1 MNFLTR
7 YFLIVLISI
16 VLFSG
21 CVYQANISQGNLIEA
36 DDVDQIEI
44 GMTKNQIR
52 FLLGTPMIDDPF
64 NEDRWDYI
72 YYLKV
77 GRDNAI
83 LKKWISLTFKNNQV
97 IEINDDQ
104 ELNSNL

>member
-1 MNFLTR
+1 M
-7 YFLIVLISI
+7 
-16 VLFSG
+16 
-21 CVYQANISQGNLIEA
+21 
-36 DDVDQIEI
+36 
-44 GMTKNQIR
+44 NQIR

-83 LKKWISLTFKNNQV
+83 FKKWISLTFENNQV
-97 IEINDDQ
+97 TEINDDQ
-104 ELNSNL
+104 ELSLNL

>member
-1 MNFLTR
+1 MNFLAR
-7 YFLIVLISI
+7 YFLIILGSI
-16 VLFSG
+16 FLFSG
-21 CVYQANISQGNLIEA
+21 CVYQANISQGNLIEV

-83 LKKWISLTFKNNQV
+83 LKKWISLTFENNQV
-97 IEINDDQ
+97 TEINNDQ

>member
-1 MNFLTR
+1 MNFVAR
-7 YFLIVLISI
+7 YFLIILSSI

-21 CVYQANISQGNLIEA
+21 CVYQANISQGNFIEA
-36 DDVDQIEI
+36 EDIGQIEI

-83 LKKWISLTFKNNQV
+83 FKKWISLTFENNQV
-97 IEINDDQ
+97 TEINDDR

>member
-1 MNFLTR
+1 MNFVAR
-7 YFLIVLISI
+7 YFLIILSII

-64 NEDRWDYI
+64 NEDRWDYV

-77 GRDNAI
+77 GRDSAI
-83 LKKWISLTFKNNQV
+83 FKKWVSLTFENNQV
-97 IEINDDQ
+97 TEINKDQ